1 MGSLKKYVDV
11 VQPFGQLYRTL
22 IYVNMD
28 KYIYTRL
35 SERFAP
41 VFDFNSEQFRFVY
54 KIKKITKKPRILKY
68 LFVDFQNFMKIEFWL
83 WKIFEILIIHKSF
96 PGVKLGPTQH
106 LDPISLAVLTLLD
119 STYIYIHI

>member
-1 MGSLKKYVDV
+1 MSPPGLEVPMGSLKKYVDV

-54 KIKKITKKPRILKY
+54 KIKKITKKTANFKISFCGFSKFYENRILVMEN
-68 LFVDFQNFMKIEFWL
+68 L
-83 WKIFEILIIHKSF
+83 
-96 PGVKLGPTQH
+96 
-106 LDPISLAVLTLLD
+106 
-119 STYIYIHI
+119 